1 MAAVRGILPRRI
13 GQAQQHRAKPS
24 AFGVMGN
31 ASSSSSVSSRGG
43 GVAKATA
50 GEDKET
56 KGHEVGTSNVY
67 SDENHEAEV
76 ESFQKHQSGAKRLP
90 FPQESRT
97 LVDIGKYGVL
107 STIAARGASQGFPS
121 GSVVGYA
128 AKKDSGLPIFVFSTL
143 SSHTSD
149 IDSDPRF
156 SLTVTAP
163 GFRGASDGR
172 VSITGKAYKVRF
184 PLPPS
189 RLYLP
194 LPPFL

>member
-1 MAAVRGILPRRI
+1 MGISLGAQTSSSDDAEQSGLLNMAARLRLRSVAAVRGILPRRI
-13 GQAQQHRAKPS
+13 GHAQQHRAKPS

-31 ASSSSSVSSRGG
+31 ASSR
-43 GVAKATA
+43 GVAGVTKATA

-143 SSHTSD
+143 
-149 IDSDPRF
+149 F
-156 SLTVTAP
+156 
-163 GFRGASDGR
+163 
-172 VSITGKAYKVRF
+172 
-184 PLPPS
+184 LPH
-189 RLYLP
+189 LGH
-194 LPPFL
+194 